1 MCSLEI
7 LKFPLVN
14 WSGVTLFSRVLIIQA
29 KIKIKEVIDSD
40 NWVGLFPK
48 AAQIAILIEPI
59 MKTIKN
65 QSPMLQRI
73 FSLNK
78 ILTPPEI
85 GALMG
90 RKVLDCWSNLLA

>member
-1 MCSLEI
+1 MRDETFGTWNFHVSKDIES
-7 LKFPLVN
+7 V
-14 WSGVTLFSRVLIIQA
+14 
-29 KIKIKEVIDSD
+29 
-40 NWVGLFPK
+40 NWVGSFPK

-59 MKTIKN
+59 MKAINN